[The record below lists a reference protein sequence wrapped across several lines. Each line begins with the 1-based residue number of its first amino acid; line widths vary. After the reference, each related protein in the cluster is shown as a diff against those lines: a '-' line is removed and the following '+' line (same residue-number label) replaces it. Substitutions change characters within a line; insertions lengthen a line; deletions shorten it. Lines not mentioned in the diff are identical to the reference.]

1 MTETEDEGFA
11 DEKDQI
17 EVDEAIVCPAEF
29 VIARSITNHRQ

>member
-1 MTETEDEGFA
+1 MAETEDEGFA

-29 VIARSITNHRQ
+29 GIASSITNHYQ